1 VFLYWARI
9 TPSRTGARNEAA
21 GTRESAGL
29 RTIAEVNYEHIFN
42 QAIERLHSE
51 GRYRV
56 FIDILRNKGAYPNA
70 RCFASHNGPQPITVW
85 CSNDYL
91 AMGQHPKVIEAMEEA
106 LHNVGAG
113 SGGTRN
119 IGGNTH
125 YHVELEAELADLHG
139 KDGALLFTSGY
150 VSNDATLSTLAKIL
164 PGCVIFSDELNHA
177 SMIAG
182 IRNSG
187 AEKKVWRHNDVAH
200 LEQLLAETDPE
211 LPKLIAFESVY
222 SMDGD
227 TAPIHAICDL
237 ADKYNALTY
246 IDEVHAVGMYGARGG
261 GISERDEAA
270 HRITIIEGTLG
281 KAFGVMGG
289 YIAADKN
296 IIDVIR
302 SYAPGFIFTTSL
314 SPVLVAGVLA
324 SVRHLKGSSVEREG
338 QQAAAAFLKHS
349 FAEAGLPVMPS
360 VTHIVPLM
368 VGDPVKTKRI
378 ADILLAEYGVY
389 VQPINF
395 PTVPRGTE
403 RLRFTP
409 GPSHT
414 EAMMTE
420 LTKALVEIWD
430 RLELKAAA

>member
-1 VFLYWARI
+1 M
-9 TPSRTGARNEAA
+9 
-21 GTRESAGL
+21 
-29 RTIAEVNYEHIFN
+29 NYDQIFDT
-42 QAIERLHSE
+42 AIERLHSE

-56 FIDILRNKGAYPNA
+56 FIDILRNKGSYPNA
-70 RCFASHNGPQPITVW
+70 RCFAGHNGPQNITVW

-91 AMGQHPKVIEAMEEA
+91 AMGQHPKVIAAMEEA
-106 LHNVGAG
+106 LHDVGAG

-125 YHVELEAELADLHG
+125 YHVDLEAELADLHG

-150 VSNDATLSTLAKIL
+150 VSNDATLSTLAKVL

-182 IRNSG
+182 IRNAG
-187 AEKKVWRHNDVAH
+187 CEKRVFRHNDLAH
-200 LEQLLAETDPE
+200 LEELLAAEDPDV
-211 LPKLIAFESVY
+211 PKLIAFESVY
-222 SMDGD
+222 SMEGD
-227 TAPIHAICDL
+227 VAPIHAICDL

-246 IDEVHAVGMYGARGG
+246 IDEVHAVGMYGPRGG
-261 GISERDEAA
+261 GITDRDEAA
-270 HRITIIEGTLG
+270 HRIDIIEGTLG

-289 YIAADKN
+289 YISADSR

-324 SVRHLKGSSVEREG
+324 SVRHLKASSTEREA
-338 QQAAAAFLKHS
+338 QQANAGILK
-349 FAEAGLPVMPS
+349 ALMREAGLPVMNS
-360 VTHIVPLM
+360 TTHIVPLM
-368 VGDPVKTKRI
+368 VGDPVKAKKI

-389 VQPINF
+389 VQPINY

-409 GPSHT
+409 GPAHT
-414 EAMMTE
+414 EVMMCD
-420 LTKALVEIWD
+420 LTKALSEIWQ
-430 RLELKAAA
+430 RLDLALAA

>member
-1 VFLYWARI
+1 M
-9 TPSRTGARNEAA
+9 
-21 GTRESAGL
+21 
-29 RTIAEVNYEHIFN
+29 NYDEIFDK
-42 QAIERLHSE
+42 AIDRLHAE

-56 FIDILRNKGAYPNA
+56 FIDILRNKGKFPNA
-70 RCFASHNGPQPITVW
+70 RCFAGHNGPKPITVW

-91 AMGQHPKVIEAMEEA
+91 CMGQHPKVIAAMEEA
-106 LHNVGAG
+106 LHDVGAG

-139 KDGALLFTSGY
+139 KGAALLFTSGY
-150 VSNDATLSTLAKIL
+150 VSNEATLATLAKIL
-164 PGCVIFSDELNHA
+164 PGCIIYSDELNHA

-187 AEKKVWRHNDVAH
+187 CEKRVWRHNDLAH
-200 LEQLLAETDPE
+200 LEELLANDDPA

-227 TAPIHAICDL
+227 IAPIAAICDL
-237 ADKYNALTY
+237 ADKYNAITY
-246 IDEVHAVGMYGARGG
+246 CDEVHAVGMYGEHGG
-261 GISERDEAA
+261 GITERDEVAD
-270 HRITIIEGTLG
+270 RVTIIEGTLG

-289 YIAADKN
+289 YIAADQK
-296 IIDVIR
+296 IVDVIR

-324 SVRHLKGSSVEREG
+324 SVKHLKQSGEERAA
-338 QQAAAAFLKHS
+338 QQANAARLKQL
-349 FAEAGLPVMPS
+349 FAEAGLPVMQS
-360 VTHIVPLM
+360 ATHIVPLM
-368 VGDPVKTKRI
+368 VGDPVKAKKISDT
-378 ADILLAEYGVY
+378 LLAEYGAY

-409 GPSHT
+409 GPQHD
-414 EAMMTE
+414 EQMMQD
-420 LTKALVEIWD
+420 LTQALVEIWD
-430 RLELKAAA
+430 RMELKVAQAA